1 MTRIWNPR
9 FACCCIVAL
18 SVSIALGCA
27 THAPQTTSPATMP
40 LTAHAAPAAADIQS
54 SAVAPEKPK
63 PGRLTGT
70 VQLSP
75 TATFPID
82 AEVRITARYFD
93 GDPVVIGQ
101 TFNDVRKWPI
111 HFELQLPEDMA
122 HYDFSI
128 RISARAE
135 LDGRTILVT
144 EEKHCSFYRGH
155 FSKPLDLI
163 LMPAVE

>member
-9 FACCCIVAL
+9 FACCCIVTL
-18 SVSIALGCA
+18 SLSIGLGCA
-27 THAPQTTSPATMP
+27 THASQTTSPATMP
-40 LTAHAAPAAADIQS
+40 VTAHAAPAAADIQS

-101 TFNDVRKWPI
+101 TFN
-111 HFELQLPEDMA
+111 
-122 HYDFSI
+122 
-128 RISARAE
+128 
-135 LDGRTILVT
+135 
-144 EEKHCSFYRGH
+144 
-155 FSKPLDLI
+155 
-163 LMPAVE
+163 